1 MNARPASTGG
11 DADAAGV
18 SCGGSQLAARF
29 AAGLTRPHRP
39 RLTGPL
45 AAPEQTR
52 GAQWDPR
59 SDRRRLAAVRNA
71 LATRT
76 EPLDVVTELLRWC
89 RDDHAALWEQLGKPA
104 CQSWRAHGLRHV
116 QERFEGPAELPMID
130 ASTRALIDAALGR
143 SPDRV
148 PGVVAAH
155 VVAQVLDARYAACFG
170 RAFRRRGPVELAVG
184 DPLPLDDPG
193 LRQVVSVRLTSPPW
207 RLANRLDETR
217 HVRLAGRWAEE
228 FSVILDYRLTGALSD
243 LADASTV
250 IATCH
255 PNRIVDELS
264 LGQRRPGRLFP
275 VGPADETAQQ
285 TLLDALIARAVGA
298 GARVVVLPELC
309 VTARI
314 AERLQRWVERPDG
327 PSVLVAG
334 SFHHRDQG
342 RGRNTAVVWV
352 RGVADPL
359 LHDKH
364 SPGDRPLPEDIE
376 PDGRPELRVYV
387 ADGWHLVVAICRDL
401 LNPEAVHA
409 LTELGANLVL
419 VPAMSG
425 RVLAFAGQAAELVGS
440 CQAVAAV
447 ANNPATWPRLE
458 GPSASA
464 TRAVFGHPSLPQQT
478 VLVDTAHAEPG
489 VATLELSSGASRW
502 L

>member
-1 MNARPASTGG
+1 MSARAGASGETVES
-11 DADAAGV
+11 DTD
-18 SCGGSQLAARF
+18 CGGSELAARF
-29 AAGLTRPHRP
+29 AAGLSVP
-39 RLTGPL
+39 RRSNLTGSL
-45 AAPEQTR
+45 AAQEQTPAAR
-52 GAQWDPR
+52 WDPG
-59 SDRRRLAAVRNA
+59 SDRARLAALRSA
-71 LATRT
+71 LASETD
-76 EPLDVVTELLRWC
+76 PLTAVTELLRWC
-89 RDDHAALWEQLGKPA
+89 RDDHAVLWEQLGEPA
-104 CQSWRAHGLRHV
+104 SQAWRARGLSHLR
-116 QERFEGPAELPMID
+116 EGLEGPAQLPMVD
-130 ASTRALIDAALGR
+130 ASTRALIDAAL
-143 SPDRV
+143 SQVPDRV

-155 VVAQVLDARYAACFG
+155 VLAQVLDARYAAGFG
-170 RAFRRRGPVELAVG
+170 RAFRRHGPAELAVG

-193 LRQVVSVRLTSPPW
+193 LRHVVSVALTSPPW

-228 FSVILDYRLTGALSD
+228 FSVILDYRLNGALSD

-255 PNRIVDELS
+255 PNRNVDELS

-275 VGPADETAQQ
+275 VGPADEAAQQ
-285 TLLDALIARAVGA
+285 VVLDALITRAVAA

-309 VTARI
+309 VTARM

-334 SFHHRDQG
+334 SFHHRDHG

-376 PDGRPELRVYV
+376 PNGRPELRVYV

-409 LTELGANLVL
+409 LAELGANLVL

-440 CQAVAAV
+440 CQAVVAV
-447 ANNPATWPRLE
+447 ANNPATWPHLD
-458 GPSASA
+458 GPSALA
-464 TRAVFGHPSLPQQT
+464 TRAVFGHPSLAQQT
-478 VLVDTAHAEPG
+478 VLVDTADAEPG
-489 VATLELSSGASRW
+489 VATLELKSGVSRW